1 MKNNFKILCLILTL
15 ILLLLFPEP
24 VITSTKTGL
33 FIWADKVIPS
43 LFPFFV
49 LTRLMIHYQVPQL
62 IGIILSPLFKHI
74 LHISPITFFIMLMSV
89 ISGNP
94 AGAKMAREYYDQKL
108 ISKREFQG
116 LLYFCNFSSPLF
128 ILGTIGV
135 ILYQSSQVGYLLLAS
150 HLLGSLVVFIC
161 CYPYLKNKNSEH
173 ELRIKQPMQDFSAI
187 LIDSIESTIQTLI
200 RVGGIIMF
208 FYIVSAV
215 FNILTVFESLNLLLA
230 PVLLFSN
237 ISTLEPLFSGI
248 LEFTQGV
255 SKIAEAD
262 IPLNLQLAMTAFV
275 VSFVGLSIHTQIF
288 MFAKDSGISYLKYL
302 MFRVMH
308 GWASALIVLF
318 GWRFFLT
325 DVQDVFLPESILPYG
340 GVVEWTFY
348 SFPMITV
355 GFMGIYFLLKFKV
368 SCNNLNIRKFRP
380 NKNHSL

>member
-1 MKNNFKILCLILTL
+1 MKNNLKIFSLLLILV
-15 ILLLLFPEP
+15 LLLIFPEP
-24 VITSTKTGL
+24 VINATKTGL

-62 IGIILSPLFKHI
+62 IGKILAPVFKHL

-94 AGAKMAREYYDQKL
+94 SGAKMAREYYDQKL
-108 ISKREFQG
+108 ITKREFQG

-135 ILYQSSQVGYLLLAS
+135 ILYQSSTVGYLLLAS
-150 HLLGSLVVFIC
+150 HLLGSLAVFIC
-161 CYPYLKNKNSEH
+161 CYPYFKNNHSENIV
-173 ELRIKQPMQDFSAI
+173 EIKVPTQPFSAL

-208 FYIVSAV
+208 FYIVSAI
-215 FNILTVFESLNLLLA
+215 FNILQIFELLNLLMI
-230 PVLLFSN
+230 PLLSFSN
-237 ISTLEPLFSGI
+237 ITNLEPFFSGI

-255 SKIAEAD
+255 SKIAD
-262 IPLNLQLAMTAFV
+262 SNLPLNIQLALTAFI

-288 MFAKDSGISYLKYL
+288 MFADNSGISYFKYL
-302 MFRVMH
+302 MFRFLH

-318 GWRFFLT
+318 GWRFVLT
-325 DVQDVFLPESILPYG
+325 DVRDVFSPFETLTEVASFSISSLTIG
-340 GVVEWTFY
+340 IIGFY
-348 SFPMITV
+348 L
-355 GFMGIYFLLKFKV
+355 LLKIYIGLRQITFKKI
-368 SCNNLNIRKFRP
+368 NLQ
-380 NKNHSL
+380 KNH